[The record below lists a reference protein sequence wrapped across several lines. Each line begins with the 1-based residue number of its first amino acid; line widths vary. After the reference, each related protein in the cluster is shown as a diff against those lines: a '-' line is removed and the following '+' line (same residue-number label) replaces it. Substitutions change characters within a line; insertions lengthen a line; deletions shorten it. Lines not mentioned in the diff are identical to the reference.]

1 MPPPDPSESAA
12 GGDTGHAD
20 HPLAGATHAAHGGVH
35 ARHPREHGVIIGPVD
50 DTLDLHGMTAS
61 EALPA
66 VTAFVQRVR
75 RRQPGAVVHVITGKG
90 KGSPGRP
97 VLRTRVRTLLRSDTL
112 PIDEW
117 TSDLDNGGYLIRLKG
132 R

>member
-1 MPPPDPSESAA
+1 MI
-12 GGDTGHAD
+12 G
-20 HPLAGATHAAHGGVH
+20 
-35 ARHPREHGVIIGPVD
+35 GPVD

-61 EALPA
+61 EALSA

-75 RRQPGAVVHVITGKG
+75 RRQPGGLVHVITGKG
-90 KGSPGRP
+90 KGSPGQP
-97 VLRTRVRTLLRSDTL
+97 VLRTRVRTLLRTGTL

-117 TSDLDNGGYLIRLKG
+117 APDLDGGGYLIRLEG